1 MFLDY
6 GTQVSPTPISLSIGT
21 IKKPK
26 LIDIS
31 EITFERFNLYE
42 IFLKMTPE
50 VFYTKIEKDLAE
62 QYWNSLSEEEK
73 NNVTLYDIILQNDKA
88 REVYIEIFNFFFT
101 ESIIFK
107 EGLFILLN
115 ENVKQ
120 ESIQKE
126 NIRGVIHENTFPE
139 ILTIL
144 QQICCIYNKE
154 ERIDNLPFKNKIAK
168 ELYEKMLK
176 AQKKEKEE
184 KKASN
189 DLTIP
194 NIISSVCVKHPSLNY
209 SNIWE
214 ITIFQ
219 LLDTFNKLQVN
230 SVHEID
236 SIRVAVWGDEKKI
249 YDAALWYKN
258 QYDT

>member
-1 MFLDY
+1 M
-6 GTQVSPTPISLSIGT
+6 
-21 IKKPK
+21 
-26 LIDIS
+26 
-31 EITFERFNLYE
+31 
-42 IFLKMTPE
+42 
-50 VFYTKIEKDLAE
+50 
-62 QYWNSLSEEEK
+62 
-73 NNVTLYDIILQNDKA
+73 
-88 REVYIEIFNFFFT
+88 
-101 ESIIFK
+101 
-107 EGLFILLN
+107 
-115 ENVKQ
+115 
-120 ESIQKE
+120 
-126 NIRGVIHENTFPE
+126 
-139 ILTIL
+139 
-144 QQICCIYNKE
+144 
-154 ERIDNLPFKNKIAK
+154 PFKNKMAK

-184 KKASN
+184 KKSSN